1 MTATMTPS
9 DRRLLRNQATCKTKF
24 AKNPNGQW
32 IKEPRIVSTPSG
44 GMIGVIKD
52 NTNMIDTKTKWNRNN
67 TAISSLL
74 KVLNNNDGIDK
85 NTAENNTERKKLLD
99 VLVYQFQSG
108 HVDLH
113 DFDEYYLEQAIVAAS
128 DLFQATTVLFPTLA
142 WMNNVDPASVDILH
156 EVNDRIRNF
165 ARLYTPRSKTST
177 VESVHVLD
185 FAELSRS
192 YIEANAKILD
202 IPSNET
208 YTVRVESRWESLVAQ
223 MCASLPFSE
232 DPRGC
237 LPGMVSLDGM
247 HQCPETF
254 HGRMNAVLVCVL
266 DCKFN
271 QWHHS
276 ASGNK
281 NYNQNTAKSLLT
293 CSDGCNSKYM
303 NVHPIVFPLN
313 EDLDEEISL
322 TS

>member
-1 MTATMTPS
+1 M
-9 DRRLLRNQATCKTKF
+9 
-24 AKNPNGQW
+24 
-32 IKEPRIVSTPSG
+32 
-44 GMIGVIKD
+44 
-52 NTNMIDTKTKWNRNN
+52 
-67 TAISSLL
+67 
-74 KVLNNNDGIDK
+74 
-85 NTAENNTERKKLLD
+85 
-99 VLVYQFQSG
+99 YQFQSG

-165 ARLYTPRSKTST
+165 ARLYTPPRSKTST

-202 IPSNET
+202 IPPNAT

-223 MCASLPFSE
+223 MCASLPFAE

-271 QWHHS
+271 QRHHF

-281 NYNQNTAKSLLT
+281 NYNQNTVKSLLT

-313 EDLDEEISL
+313 ENLDEEISL